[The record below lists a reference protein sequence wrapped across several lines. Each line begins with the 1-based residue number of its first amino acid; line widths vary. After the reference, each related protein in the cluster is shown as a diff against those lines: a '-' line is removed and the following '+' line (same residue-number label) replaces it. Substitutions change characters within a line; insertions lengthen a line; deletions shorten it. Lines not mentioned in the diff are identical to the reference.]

1 MEDNEIK
8 EGILRKSKQIIH
20 PQSETDAAL
29 IFWRVKCLHV
39 DMSGHKSH
47 KSCLTKSLNNCSKWK
62 WVEIWTDSFVQPYSQ
77 KVVWDLRASWE
88 FENHTCKPHISESID
103 SDDNLAKKRLKETEW
118 FICTLSQ
125 IKSFWQR
132 FLTRVVLRVVLPG
145 LLLSFSPLL
154 SPCAASY
161 FSPLGKDCS
170 RHLKG
175 FLQFN
180 RTGVNSN
187 SKDTGGWFNLYKNWT
202 NLWNFR

>member
-8 EGILRKSKQIIH
+8 EGIFRKSKQIIH

-47 KSCLTKSLNNCSKWK
+47 KSCLKNLSIIVQSENESRYGQIVLFSLTVKKLYETSRLHGN
-62 WVEIWTDSFVQPYSQ
+62 
-77 KVVWDLRASWE
+77 
-88 FENHTCKPHISESID
+88 FENHTCKTHISESID

-161 FSPLGKDCS
+161 FSPLG
-170 RHLKG
+170 
-175 FLQFN
+175 
-180 RTGVNSN
+180 
-187 SKDTGGWFNLYKNWT
+187 
-202 NLWNFR
+202 